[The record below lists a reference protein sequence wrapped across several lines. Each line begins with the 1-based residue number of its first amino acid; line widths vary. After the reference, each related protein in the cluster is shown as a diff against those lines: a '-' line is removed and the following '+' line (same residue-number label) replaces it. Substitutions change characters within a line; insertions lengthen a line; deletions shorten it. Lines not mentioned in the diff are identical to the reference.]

1 MLSETNAGNFFRTEE
16 QNKMASCT
24 IFKNFAIP
32 VENVSLI
39 ILSKWI
45 ASDKFQKEVE
55 EIRLL
60 LKQGKIEEAQTRKQ
74 HLTAFTPSAT
84 FKEKRLPTHI
94 DAYSGFVHLDFDK
107 LSQEQIEQAFKI
119 IVSIPY
125 TFLCFISPG
134 GKGLKVFIEVNTEAE
149 HHEIA
154 WQQVKDFYENA
165 TGLKADEKCKDIT
178 RLCFVSYDPQLY
190 KNIYNEKF
198 QVNTRELKSVELASN
213 KRLFEKENDYAG
225 VLEECV
231 QFTEKKKTYTE
242 GNRNEFIYVLA
253 SNCNRKGVPEETA
266 LQFALSNYDLPDKE
280 IKASFRSAYTHHTN
294 EFAKFANPA
303 NMQTEP
309 SEDYLKNT
317 PLIATELY
325 EQMPEILKDGAMA
338 ISQPRE
344 RDVFLTG
351 ALSILSGCLPGIKG
365 VYDGQEVFPNLYSFV
380 IAPAASGK
388 GALKFAKMLADSYH
402 SFTVNA
408 SKNAEAQ
415 YNQEMIEH
423 KSKHFA
429 KRKKNEA
436 VEPPPAKPAFK
447 VIFIPANTSY
457 AKILSHLDQ
466 NDGFGII
473 CETEADTMGNVFKQ
487 DWGGYSDMLRKAFHH
502 ERISSSRK
510 SNNEFIEVNDP
521 RLSVALSGTPGQV
534 AGLITSSEDGL
545 FSRFLF
551 YAFKVEHLWKNVS
564 PYAQTINLTEH
575 FRELSQEVFRM
586 VQFLQTGETFIELT
600 YEQWEQLNITCA
612 AWLHDV
618 IMFTAEEAASIVKR
632 LGLIIYRITMAFTAM
647 RKFESAEVAENMIAN
662 DTDFNLAVQLTEIYL
677 HHSLLMFNNLSKQ
690 SEETH
695 FKGGD
700 NKRKFLAALPQ
711 EFTRQQAVTLG
722 IQYHMKDRTVD
733 AFLSNALKKYL
744 SQPKTGY
751 YKKL

>member
-1 MLSETNAGNFFRTEE
+1 
-16 QNKMASCT
+16 MASCT
-24 IFKNFAIP
+24 IFKGFAIP
-32 VENVSLI
+32 VENISLI
-39 ILSKWI
+39 VLSNWI
-45 ASDKFQKEVE
+45 ASDKYKREVE

-60 LKQGKIEEAQTRKQ
+60 LAEGNTEEAQSKKQ
-74 HLTAFTPSAT
+74 QLLAFTPSAT
-84 FKEKRLPTHI
+84 FKEKRLLTHI
-94 DAYSGFVHLDFDK
+94 DTYSGFVHLDFDK
-107 LSQEQIEQAFKI
+107 LSKEQIERAFKI
-119 IVSIPY
+119 ITIIPY
-125 TFLCFISPG
+125 TFLCFLSPG
-134 GKGLKVFIEVNTEAE
+134 GQGLKVFIEVNTETE

-198 QVNTRELKSVELASN
+198 QVNVTEIKAVELNIN
-213 KRLFEKENDYAG
+213 KLINEKENEYAN
-225 VLEECV
+225 LLTECI

-242 GNRNEFIYVLA
+242 GSRNEFIYALA
-253 SNCNRKGVPEETA
+253 SNCNRKGLPEEIA
-266 LQFALSNYDLPDKE
+266 LQFALSTYDLPDKE
-280 IKASFRSAYTHHTN
+280 IKASFKSAYTHHNN
-294 EFAKFANPA
+294 EFAKFAKA
-303 NMQTEP
+303 AKLQTEP

-317 PLIATELY
+317 PLISKGLY
-325 EQMPEILKDGAMA
+325 EQMPEILRDGAMA

-351 ALSILSGCLPGIKG
+351 ALSIISGCLPGIKG
-365 VYDGQEVFPNLYSFV
+365 VYDGQEVFPNLYSFI

-402 SFTVNA
+402 SFTLNA
-408 SKNAEAQ
+408 SKNAETQ
-415 YNQEMIEH
+415 YNQEMAEY
-423 KSKHFA
+423 KSRHFS
-429 KRKKNEA
+429 KGKKDA
-436 VEPPPAKPAFK
+436 AAEPPPSKPAFK

-466 NDGFGII
+466 NDGFGVI

-564 PYAQTINLTEH
+564 PYAQAINLTEH
-575 FRELSQEVFRM
+575 FRNLSKEVFRM

-600 YEQWEQLNITCA
+600 YEQWEQLNNICA
-612 AWLHDV
+612 SWLHDV

-632 LGLIIYRITMAFTAM
+632 LGLIIYRMAMVFTAM
-647 RKFESAEVAENMIAN
+647 RKFEAAEVAGNFIAT
-662 DTDFNLAVQLTEIYL
+662 DTDFHLAIQLTEIYL

-690 SEETH
+690 SEESH

-700 NKRKFLAALPQ
+700 NKRKFLTALPE
-711 EFTRQQAVTLG
+711 EFTRQQAVALG
-722 IQYHMKDRTVD
+722 IQYQMKERTVD
-733 AFLSNALKKYL
+733 AFLRNALGKYL
-744 SQPKTGY
+744 SQPKPGY
-751 YKKL
+751 Y